1 MILTVADREYEVD
14 VESRVTTPAPVAIVI
29 PQHGTSFFLTRLA
42 VDAIRKFTPPELAD
56 IWVVD
61 NASAMDGAL
70 AGLDVSLILNRTP
83 VWSWWQRPEQV
94 GSLANAVALELAVQ
108 VLGMEGKQSGRLL
121 AMHSDALP
129 IRPGWL
135 EFLCAR
141 TERVVGTK
149 ASQRSGYPH
158 SQGVLVDYDFL
169 RRLGPGVL
177 MPNLPMWDVAEGVA
191 TKGDYWSAWGL
202 THVASAPHDP
212 EWCPVRGWLADEDCE
227 VSWFRDAEPDFLHL
241 GGGTVNRRDN
251 HGWIER
257 IRRNLEL

>member
-14 VESRVTTPAPVAIVI
+14 VESRVTTHAPVAIVI

-42 VDAIRKFTPPELAD
+42 VDAIRKFTRPDLAD

-108 VLGMEGKQSGRLL
+108 VLGMEGKQSGRLF
-121 AMHSDALP
+121 AMHNDALP
-129 IRPGWL
+129 IKAGWL
-135 EFLCAR
+135 EWLL
-141 TERVVGTK
+141 TKPYDMVGVK

-158 SQGVLVDYDFL
+158 SQGVLFDYRML
-169 RRLGPGVL
+169 RSLGPGAL
-177 MPNLPMWDVAEGVA
+177 MPSLPEYDTAEGPA
-191 TKGDYWSAWGL
+191 RYGTHWSAWGL
-202 THVASAPHDP
+202 THEPARCNGY
-212 EWCPVRGWLADEDCE
+212 CPVLGWLRTEACEISWDDEGDPF
-227 VSWFRDAEPDFLHL
+227 WIHA
-241 GGGTVNRRDN
+241 GGGTVNRQDMS
-251 HGWIER
+251 GWIER
-257 IRRNLEL
+257 VRGALGP